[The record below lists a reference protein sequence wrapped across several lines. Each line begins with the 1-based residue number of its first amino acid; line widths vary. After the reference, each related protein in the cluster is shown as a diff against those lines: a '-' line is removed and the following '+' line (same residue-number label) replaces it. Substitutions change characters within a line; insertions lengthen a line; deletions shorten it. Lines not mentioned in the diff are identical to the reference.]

1 MDLGLRGKAALVT
14 GSSRGIG
21 RGIALELAREGC
33 RVALCARGKDA
44 LDSAAAEVRALGVEA
59 IAVPADVTTADG
71 IREAVEA
78 ALTAFG
84 AVDVLVNNVGGSTG
98 SSFLE
103 TSEEDWQRAV
113 DLNLMAAVRASRLV
127 VPSMRA
133 RGRGAIVNI
142 VSIYGREWGGSY
154 VRRPTYIAAKA
165 AEIGMSKALAM
176 ELAPLGI
183 RVNAVAPGSIIFP
196 GAAGSGGPARIPD
209 GIAQF
214 LKADLPLGRFG
225 RPEEVG
231 RVVAFLASDA
241 ASLVLG
247 ACLNV
252 DGGQSRALF

>member
-1 MDLGLRGKAALVT
+1 MDLGLRGRAALVT
-14 GSSRGIG
+14 GASRGIG
-21 RGIALELAREGC
+21 RGIAMELAREGC
-33 RVALCARGKDA
+33 RLALCARGKEA
-44 LDSAAAEVRALGVEA
+44 LDSAAAEARALGAEA
-59 IAVPADVTTADG
+59 IPVSADVTTADG
-71 IREAVEA
+71 VRQAVEA
-78 ALTAFG
+78 ALAAFG

-103 TSEEDWQRAV
+103 TSEEDWQRAI
-113 DLNLMAAVRASRLV
+113 DLNLLPAVRASRLV

-154 VRRPTYIAAKA
+154 VQRPTYIAAKA

-196 GAAGSGGPARIPD
+196 GGGWDRRIREDPG
-209 GIAQF
+209 GIASF

-252 DGGQSRALF
+252 DGGQSRSLF

>member
-14 GSSRGIG
+14 GASRGIG

-33 RVALCARGKDA
+33 RVTLCARSKDA
-44 LDSAAAEVRALGVEA
+44 LDAAAADVRALGAETVTVA
-59 IAVPADVTTADG
+59 ADVTTADG
-71 IREAVEA
+71 VQQAVA
-78 ALTAFG
+78 AAVAAFG
-84 AVDVLVNNVGGSTG
+84 AVDILVNNVGGSTG

-103 TSEEDWQRAV
+103 TGDADWQRAI
-113 DLNLMAAVRASRLV
+113 DLNLMPAVRASRLV
-127 VPSMRA
+127 VPSMRT
-133 RGRGAIVNI
+133 RGSGAIVNI

-176 ELAPLGI
+176 ELAPFGI

-196 GAAGSGGPARIPD
+196 GGGWDRRTREDPD

-231 RVVAFLASDA
+231 RAVVFLASDA
-241 ASLVLG
+241 ASLILG

>member
-1 MDLGLRGKAALVT
+1 MDLGLRGKVALVT
-14 GSSRGIG
+14 GTSRGIG

-44 LDSAAAEVRALGVEA
+44 LEAAASEVRALGVEA
-59 IAVPADVTTADG
+59 LAIPADVTTAEG
-71 IREAVEA
+71 VGQAVDA
-78 ALTAFG
+78 ALDAFG
-84 AVDVLVNNVGGSTG
+84 GVDVLVNNVGGSTG
-98 SSFLE
+98 GSFLE
-103 TSEEDWQRAV
+103 TSIEDWQRAI
-113 DLNLMAAVRASRLV
+113 DLNLLPAVRASRLV
-127 VPSMRA
+127 VPAMRR
-133 RGRGAIVNI
+133 RGGGAIINI

-176 ELAPLGI
+176 ELAPQGI
-183 RVNAVAPGSIIFP
+183 RVNAVAPGSIVFP
-196 GAAGSGGPARIPD
+196 GGGWEKRTQEDPE
-209 GIAQF
+209 GIAAF
-214 LKADLPLGRFG
+214 LRADLPLGRFG
-225 RPEEVG
+225 RPDEVG

>member
-1 MDLGLRGKAALVT
+1 V
-14 GSSRGIG
+14 IG
-21 RGIALELAREGC
+21 
-33 RVALCARGKDA
+33 VDPDPKA
-44 LDSAAAEVRALGVEA
+44 LDAAAADVRALGAETVTVA
-59 IAVPADVTTADG
+59 ADVTTADG
-71 IREAVEA
+71 VQQVVAAAVA
-78 ALTAFG
+78 AFG
-84 AVDVLVNNVGGSTG
+84 AVDILVNNVGGSTG

-103 TSEEDWQRAV
+103 TGDADWQRAI
-113 DLNLMAAVRASRLV
+113 DLNLMPAVRASRLV
-127 VPSMRA
+127 VPSMRT
-133 RGRGAIVNI
+133 RGSGAIVNI

-176 ELAPLGI
+176 ELAPFGI

-196 GAAGSGGPARIPD
+196 GGGWDRRTREDPD

-225 RPEEVG
+225 RPDEVG
-231 RVVAFLASDA
+231 RAVAFLASDA
-241 ASLVLG
+241 ASLILG

>member
-1 MDLGLRGKAALVT
+1 MDLGLEGSAALVT
-14 GSSRGIG
+14 GASRGIG

-44 LDSAAAEVRALGVEA
+44 LESAAAEARALGVEA

-71 IREAVEA
+71 VQKAVEA
-78 ALTAFG
+78 SLAAFG

-98 SSFLE
+98 TSFLE
-103 TSEEDWQRAV
+103 TSEEDWQRAI
-113 DLNLMAAVRASRLV
+113 DLNLWPAVRASRLV
-127 VPSMRA
+127 VPSMRS

-165 AEIGMSKALAM
+165 AEIGMSKALAQ

-196 GAAGSGGPARIPD
+196 GGGWERRTQEDPD
-209 GIAQF
+209 GIARF
-214 LKADLPLGRFG
+214 LAADLPLGRFG

-231 RVVAFLASDA
+231 RVVAFLASNA
-241 ASLVLG
+241 ASLVIG